1 MASQSRLDEPADSP
15 AQRRAGAIARMF
27 DRRRLLTQ
35 FLLLANR
42 AAITAAKFLLAVYTA
57 RYLGLADLGIYGL
70 LVAGTT
76 IVPAVAGFGMTDWI
90 VRRIVDLPT
99 DQALPLMACRSSLTI
114 CVHLV
119 VQPLLLLTDVLLG
132 EPIPLRL
139 AALGGLI
146 LMLDN
151 LNSEA
156 SDMLVAR
163 RHILLANGLTF
174 LRAGLWPLL
183 VIAVGLVFPQTRTL
197 QALLIGWAALLVV
210 SSLVLAGLLVR
221 GGRWRHMRPQWG
233 LIVPQLSGSRA
244 LYVKDVSGTLGIFVD
259 RFIISVF
266 LGLEL
271 TGVYTFF
278 WSITN
283 VVHSLALVG
292 MLLAQIASLLAAG
305 RKADKTEFHA
315 IERSLQIEIG
325 AWTLLLSLG
334 VAVATPLLLP
344 YLGRPLLENYL
355 FVFWIILFAT
365 ILRIAADGYGY
376 ALLALNR
383 DTEIAIIA
391 FARGDRIG
399 RVERD
404 PHSARGIV
412 GRGNGICDHR
422 GGIVGR
428 PLLSHPAAGLRR
440 HLEHVRRAA
449 KQCRTR
455 TGTRATECVDAP
467 SFAVAHHR
475 LILICEARLRRALN
489 QLEIKADSE
498 HEPSRSAALRPAPR
512 DEPARGARA
521 HRSVPR
527 PRRGGT
533 AVDALTEDR
542 RADDTLPAVRMG
554 RAMVSPCRAR
564 AARPR
569 R

>member
-1 MASQSRLDEPADSP
+1 MASQSRLDEPATSAP
-15 AQRRAGAIARMF
+15 ERRADPVAKMF

-35 FLLLANR
+35 ILLLANR

-76 IVPAVAGFGMTDWI
+76 IVPAIAGFGMTDWI
-90 VRRIVDLPT
+90 VRRIVDLPSA
-99 DQALPLMACRSSLTI
+99 QAMPLMASRSSLTI

-119 VQPLLLLTDVLLG
+119 VQPLLLLADVLLG
-132 EPIPLRL
+132 EPIPFRL

-163 RHILLANGLTF
+163 RHILLANALTF

-197 QALLIGWAALLVV
+197 EALLIGWAAMLVASSFILLC
-210 SSLVLAGLLVR
+210 LLMR
-221 GGRWRHMRPQWG
+221 RGRWRHMRPQWG
-233 LIVPQLSGSRA
+233 LFLPQLAGSRA
-244 LYVKDVSGTLGIFVD
+244 LYVKDVSSTLGIFFD
-259 RFIISVF
+259 RFIISMF

-278 WSITN
+278 WSIAN

-292 MLLAQIASLLAAG
+292 MLLAQLPSLLAAG

-315 IERSLQIEIG
+315 VERGMQIEIG

-334 VAVATPLLLP
+334 IAVATPLLLP

-365 ILRIAADGYGY
+365 ILRVAADGYGY

-383 DTEIAIIA
+383 DTEIATIA
-391 FARGDRIG
+391 FVGAIA
-399 RVERD
+399 
-404 PHSARGIV
+404 SALLNAILT
-412 GRGNGICDHR
+412 
-422 GGIVGR
+422 
-428 PLLSHPAAGLRR
+428 PLAGLWGAATAYVITAAGL
-440 HLEHVRRAA
+440 
-449 KQCRTR
+449 
-455 TGTRATECVDAP
+455 
-467 SFAVAHHR
+467 FAVR
-475 LILICEARLRRALN
+475 YYLT
-489 QLEIKADSE
+489 
-498 HEPSRSAALRPAPR
+498 RPQVNA
-512 DEPARGARA
+512 G
-521 HRSVPR
+521 
-527 PRRGGT
+527 
-533 AVDALTEDR
+533 
-542 RADDTLPAVRMG
+542 
-554 RAMVSPCRAR
+554 VSNT
-564 AARPR
+564 
-569 R
+569 

>member
-1 MASQSRLDEPADSP
+1 MASQSRLDEPAASP
-15 AQRRAGAIARMF
+15 AQRRAGPIARMF

-35 FLLLANR
+35 FLLLGNR
-42 AAITAAKFLLAVYTA
+42 AVITAAKFLLAVYTA

-76 IVPAVAGFGMTDWI
+76 IVPAIAGFGMTDWI
-90 VRRIVDLPT
+90 VRRIVDLPSA
-99 DQALPLMACRSSLTI
+99 QAMPLMACRSSLTI

-119 VQPLLLLTDVLLG
+119 VQPLLFLADVLLG

-139 AALGGLI
+139 AVLGGLI

-163 RHILLANGLTF
+163 RHILLANALTF

-197 QALLIGWAALLVV
+197 QALLIGWAVMLVV
-210 SSLVLAGLLVR
+210 SSSVLAVLPMR
-221 GGRWRHMRPQWG
+221 RGRWRHMRPQWG

-259 RFIISVF
+259 RFIISAF

-334 VAVATPLLLP
+334 IAIATPLLLP

-391 FARGDRIG
+391 FVGAIA
-399 RVERD
+399 
-404 PHSARGIV
+404 SAVLNAILT
-412 GRGNGICDHR
+412 
-422 GGIVGR
+422 
-428 PLLSHPAAGLRR
+428 PLAGLWGAATAYVITAAGLLAIRYY
-440 HLEHVRRAA
+440 L
-449 KQCRTR
+449 TR
-455 TGTRATECVDAP
+455 PQVYGR
-467 SFAVAHHR
+467 
-475 LILICEARLRRALN
+475 ILN
-489 QLEIKADSE
+489 S
-498 HEPSRSAALRPAPR
+498 
-512 DEPARGARA
+512 
-521 HRSVPR
+521 
-527 PRRGGT
+527 
-533 AVDALTEDR
+533 
-542 RADDTLPAVRMG
+542 
-554 RAMVSPCRAR
+554 
-564 AARPR
+564 
-569 R
+569 